1 MLPEPFLPVWDAA
14 EPYLRARKNDVH
26 VPLSYG
32 FAEDLLAIHEAADR
46 NVVLLAILLHD
57 LGWAVVDQA
66 ALGTERLTADM
77 LASELRLEHERE
89 GARLAREIL
98 TELAFAAELIDEVA
112 TIIDGHDT
120 RLHALSL
127 NDALVKDADK
137 LWRYTTTGVSVGCD
151 MFGANPAEYADWIA
165 GKLDDVIF
173 TEPAKATARRELEVT
188 RRQLRLDILGA
199 RAA

>member
-1 MLPEPFLPVWDAA
+1 VPPEPFLPVWDAA

-32 FAEDLLAIHEAADR
+32 FADDLLELHETADR
-46 NVVLLAILLHD
+46 DVVLLAVILHD

-66 ALGTERLTADM
+66 ALGSERLTADM
-77 LASELRLEHERE
+77 LASELRLQHERE

-98 TELAFAAELIDEVA
+98 AGLEFERDLIEEVA
-112 TIIDGHDT
+112 AIIDGHDT

-127 NDALVKDADK
+127 NDELVKDADK

-151 MFGANPAEYADWIA
+151 LFGANPAEYAAWI
-165 GKLDDVIF
+165 GDRLDDVIF
-173 TEPAKATARRELEVT
+173 TAPAKAIARRELALT
-188 RRQLRLDILGA
+188 RRQLRLDILS
-199 RAA
+199 

>member
-1 MLPEPFLPVWDAA
+1 MLPEPFLPVWDVA

-32 FAEDLLAIHEAADR
+32 FAEDLLEIYETADR
-46 NVVLLAILLHD
+46 AVVLLAILLHD

-66 ALGTERLTADM
+66 ALGTERLTTDM

-98 TELAFAAELIDEVA
+98 TDLEFEPELIEEVA
-112 TIIDGHDT
+112 EIIDGHDT
-120 RLHALSL
+120 RLDALSL
-127 NDALVKDADK
+127 NDELVKDADK

-151 MFGANPAEYADWIA
+151 LFGAIPGEYAAWIG

-173 TEPAKATARRELEVT
+173 TEPAKATARQELEIT
-188 RRQLRLDILGA
+188 RRQLRLDILSP
-199 RAA
+199 RA